1 MSKGNHDMTETT
13 SVTPAD
19 IEAKFRDI
27 QGQIDVVADDSKK
40 KVAVGGAVL
49 AVIILL
55 IVYLAGKRTGKKKS
69 SVLEIRRL

>member
-1 MSKGNHDMTETT
+1 MTETAGI
-13 SVTPAD
+13 TPAD

-27 QGQIDVVADDSKK
+27 QGQVEVVAEDSKK
-40 KVAVGGAVL
+40 KMALGGTAV

-55 IVYLAGKRTGKKKS
+55 LVYVFGRNAGKKTS